1 MSGTKEIKNRIK
13 NILDTRKITN
23 AMYLIAST
31 KMRKAKNKLDE
42 TRPYFDSLKA
52 EIKRIFRTV
61 KDLDNKYFFPVNST
75 EAKDGTYGIVVI
87 TADKGLAGAYN
98 INVIKETL
106 RLLKDHEDSKLFII
120 GEYGRQYFK
129 RQGITIQE
137 DFEFTGQEP
146 TLEEAR
152 LITTYL
158 LDKYNSKEIDKIFV
172 VYTDIGKRLDLEVIS
187 TRLLPFHR
195 EIVFNS
201 KEEKVVENAFEFM
214 PSIEAVLDHVI
225 ESYISG
231 FVFGALVDSFCS
243 EQSARIDATRSANSN
258 SDELLQDL
266 YVEYNRVRQTA
277 ITQEITE
284 ISAGAKSQKLKKK
297 EAKKYVWYRWNNSD

>member
-1 MSGTKEIKNRIK
+1 MSSTKEIKNRIK

-31 KMRKAKNKLDE
+31 KMRKAKNNLDE

-61 KDLDNKYFFPVNST
+61 KDLDNKYFFPVDSKQT
-75 EAKDGTYGIVVI
+75 REGAYGIVVI

-98 INVIKETL
+98 INVIKETQK
-106 RLLKDHEDSKLFII
+106 LLKDHEDAKLYVI
-120 GEYGRQYFK
+120 GEYGRQYFR
-129 RQGITIQE
+129 RQGIKNE
-137 DFEFTGQEP
+137 EGFEFTGQEP

-152 LITTYL
+152 LITSYL
-158 LDKYNSKEIDKIFV
+158 LDEYNNNKIAKIFV

-201 KEEKVVENAFEFM
+201 KEEKTVENEFEFM

-243 EQSARIDATRSANSN
+243 EQSARIDATSLANNN
-258 SDELLQDL
+258 SDELLQEL

-284 ISAGAKSQKLKKK
+284 ISAGAKSQKIKKK
-297 EAKKYVWYRWNNSD
+297 EAKRYVWYRWNHSN